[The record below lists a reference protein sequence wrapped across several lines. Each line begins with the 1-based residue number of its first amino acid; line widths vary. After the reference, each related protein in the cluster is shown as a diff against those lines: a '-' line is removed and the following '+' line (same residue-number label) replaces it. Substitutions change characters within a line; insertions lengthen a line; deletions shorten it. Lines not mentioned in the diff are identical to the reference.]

1 MSNVSCKACFETVN
15 CWTEHFRGCAGQDNK
30 IYNDIPQYR
39 MTTCRSG
46 DEKMTDEKKLPGTAK
61 QAPRKSRCNISAVKK
76 AARRLSLMYDTVL
89 APTGL
94 KSTQYGILSELNSR
108 GAALP
113 TVGQLAEELVMDR
126 STLGQNLRPLERDQ
140 LVTLLTDPRD
150 RRSRLI
156 ALTQQGMAKLNEAA
170 KYWRFAQDRFEAA
183 FGKQE
188 AAELRSVLYAIAHN
202 EKLAKQG
209 TE

>member
-1 MSNVSCKACFETVN
+1 MSNVSCKACSETVN

-126 STLGQNLRPLERDQ
+126 STLGQNLRPLEWED
-140 LVTLLTDPRD
+140 LITLLTDPKD
-150 RRSRLI
+150 RRNRLI
-156 ALTQQGMAKLNEAA
+156 ALTKLGTAKLNEAA
-170 KYWRFAQDRFEAA
+170 KYWRIAQDLFEAT

-188 AAELRSVLYAIAHN
+188 AADLRSIWL
-202 EKLAKQG
+202 
-209 TE
+209 